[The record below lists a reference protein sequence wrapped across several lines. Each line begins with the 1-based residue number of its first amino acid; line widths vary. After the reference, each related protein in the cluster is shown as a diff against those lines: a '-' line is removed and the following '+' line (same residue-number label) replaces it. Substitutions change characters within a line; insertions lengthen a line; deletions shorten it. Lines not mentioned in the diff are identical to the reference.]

1 MDGTVKMVALAN
13 SPVALFDSPV
23 APKNVDRNADVELT
37 HQINAKTYRQVANL
51 NVVRHEERI
60 IVRGQSQSYY
70 VKQLATHAVLDLF
83 PNMNIENAISVGR

>member
-1 MDGTVKMVALAN
+1 MVALAN

-23 APKNVDRNADVELT
+23 APKNVDRNTDRNADVELT

-51 NVVRHEERI
+51 NVVRQEERI